1 MAYSE
6 LVKNFERIREYM
18 REFYVYGFKSRD
30 EYSLKSA
37 RSYDNERR
45 RIESW
50 LGDYMSFRHTDSG
63 KNVFI
68 SVDSRDID
76 SNPLY
81 NALKAKSF
89 TDNDIVLFFFVIDL
103 LADGTPRTAAVINDA
118 ITDIYLARI
127 KKDAEFDLSTLRKK
141 LKEFEQ
147 LGIIKSKKNGNK
159 QEYTCIVDNDS
170 ESVLE
175 TVLMPAIEFYSEE
188 APLGVIGSFIQD
200 RRTGTHDNSIN
211 EETCLLHK
219 HHYILAAID
228 SEIMFQLVRALR
240 EHRALKLSAV
250 SRRRYDTIRDVCPIK
265 IYASTQQG
273 RYYLL
278 GYNYKHGTFHFVRID
293 SIRSVEILHV
303 EPNFERYQAMY
314 LEFRKN
320 LWGVSTNRHNDKDHI
335 ERAIVGESGEHDILD
350 RLEREKRCGSVLR
363 VNESCWRYT
372 ADVYD
377 ALEML
382 PWIRTFTGRI
392 SRLVCS
398 NEAVAERFY
407 EELAEMRKMYGG
419 DGHAFS

>member
-147 LGIIKSKKNGNK
+147 LGIIKSKKNGN
-159 QEYTCIVDNDS
+159 
-170 ESVLE
+170 
-175 TVLMPAIEFYSEE
+175 
-188 APLGVIGSFIQD
+188 
-200 RRTGTHDNSIN
+200 
-211 EETCLLHK
+211 
-219 HHYILAAID
+219 
-228 SEIMFQLVRALR
+228 
-240 EHRALKLSAV
+240 
-250 SRRRYDTIRDVCPIK
+250 
-265 IYASTQQG
+265 
-273 RYYLL
+273 
-278 GYNYKHGTFHFVRID
+278 
-293 SIRSVEILHV
+293 
-303 EPNFERYQAMY
+303 
-314 LEFRKN
+314 
-320 LWGVSTNRHNDKDHI
+320 
-335 ERAIVGESGEHDILD
+335 
-350 RLEREKRCGSVLR
+350 
-363 VNESCWRYT
+363 
-372 ADVYD
+372 
-377 ALEML
+377 
-382 PWIRTFTGRI
+382 
-392 SRLVCS
+392 
-398 NEAVAERFY
+398 
-407 EELAEMRKMYGG
+407 
-419 DGHAFS
+419 

>member
-118 ITDIYLARI
+118 ITDIYLTRI

-141 LKEFEQ
+141 LKEFEL

-159 QEYTCIVDNDS
+159 QEYTCIVDNDL
-170 ESVLE
+170 EAVLE

-200 RRTGTHDNSIN
+200 RSAVMQGKRND
-211 EETCLLHK
+211 EEKHFLHK

-228 SEIMFQLVRALR
+228 SEIMFQLVMALR

-250 SRRRYDTIRDVCPIK
+250 SRRGYDIIRDVCPIK

-293 SIRSVEILHV
+293 SIRSVEILHI

-320 LWGVSTNRHNDKDHI
+320 LWGVSTNRHNDKEHI
-335 ERAIVGESGEHDILD
+335 EMDIVVESGEQYILD

-419 DGHAFS
+419 DDHAFS